1 MAVWLA
7 QKRKPSLRA
16 KRSNPAFFQLKAVIT
31 GLVPVILVL
40 LSALGDKDVVGRA
53 KPGHHGRGSIFPAET
68 GLFRTTR
75 YRARICATR
84 WLLAKT
90 AECH

>member
-1 MAVWLA
+1 MSLMAL
-7 QKRKPSLRA
+7 KRKPSLQA
-16 KRSNPAFFQLKAVIT
+16 KRSNPAFFQLKAVFT
-31 GLVPVILVL
+31 GLVPAIHVL
-40 LSALGDKDVVGRA
+40 LSFLGDKDADGRV
-53 KPGHHGRGSIFPAET
+53 KPGHDGRGSIFPAET